1 MIKMR
6 FNKKLEGLFTKKQPI
21 IVVIGGR
28 GSGKSL
34 GIVDFLL
41 FKMETENAD
50 VLCLREFQQSLSDSV
65 HRVFVSGIEDR
76 LKLTGWEIQRDK
88 VVSPNGA
95 VTSYKGCSRNVDSIQ
110 SAQNFKYAFMEES
123 QTISEETIDKLLP
136 TIIRN
141 KGAQC
146 IFAANPQSSGDAFSK
161 RFILPY
167 KKALDRDG
175 YYEDDLH
182 YIIKINYTDNP
193 FWNDELEQMRSWSY
207 ENESR
212 AKYNWIWEGDFNDTI
227 ENSIIKP
234 EWFDAAIDAH
244 IKLGFTGKGAL
255 IASHDPSDLG
265 PDSKGYALRH
275 GSVFLDIQEKTTGDI
290 NEGCDWAL
298 DLAIRAQADHLVF
311 DCDGM
316 GVALKRPIDQA
327 IAGKKIEPYMF
338 KGSHS
343 PDNPDEVYQGSITSD
358 RRKEKTNKETFK
370 NKRAQYYIRLRDRF
384 YNTYRAVEKGE
395 YIDPDEMISIS
406 STLSCLTALRSE
418 ICRIPLKDNG
428 SGLIQ
433 IMSKPEMK
441 KMGIESPNLAD
452 SLMMSMIIPE
462 AAVAIDLSFDSEW

>member
-1 MIKMR
+1 ML
-6 FNKKLEGLFTKKQPI
+6 FNKKLDCLFTKKQPI

-28 GSGKSL
+28 GSSKSTS
-34 GIVDFLL
+34 IVDWLL
-41 FKMETENAD
+41 FKMTTENAD
-50 VLCLREFQQSLSDSV
+50 ILCLREFQQSIADSV
-65 HRVFVSGIEDR
+65 HRVFISGIEDR
-76 LKLTGWEIQRDK
+76 LNLVNWEIQRDK
-88 VVSPNGA
+88 VISPTGA
-95 VTSYKGCSRNVDSIQ
+95 VTTYKGCSRNVDALQ
-110 SAQNFKYAFMEES
+110 SAQNYKYAFIEEA

-141 KGAQC
+141 KGAQV

-167 KKALDRDG
+167 KKELDRDG

-182 YIIKINYTDNP
+182 YIIKVNWRDNP
-193 FWNDELEQMRSWSY
+193 WWNDELEQMRSWSY

-212 AKYNWIWEGDFNDTI
+212 AKYNWIWEGDFNDTL

-244 IKLGFTGKGAL
+244 KKLGFTGKGAV
-255 IASHDPSDLG
+255 IAAHDPSDLG
-265 PDSKGYALRH
+265 PDAKGYALRH

-290 NEGCDWAL
+290 NEGCDWVL

-311 DCDGM
+311 DADGM
-316 GVALKRPIDQA
+316 GVALKRPIEQA
-327 IAGKKIEPYMF
+327 VAGKKIEPYMF

-343 PDNPDEVYQGSITSD
+343 PDDPDTVYNGTLLSD
-358 RRKEKTNKETFK
+358 KRKEKTNKETFK

-384 YNTYRAVEKGE
+384 YNTYKAVEKKE
-395 YIDPDEMISIS
+395 YIDPDELISIS
-406 STLSCLTALRSE
+406 SDLSCLTALRSE

-452 SLMMSMIIPE
+452 SLMMSMITPE
-462 AAVAIDLSFDSEW
+462 VQVTVDLSFDSEW